1 MSRGDEHAELFDLHE
16 DSDELHNLAV
26 DPRLRRAAGRG
37 HSTLPSPGETL
48 PESTGLS
55 IRRIVGAPSQRELQC
70 RPDSVLASI
79 AEHVLDVQ
87 SRACLG
93 HIGPRPLAFLS
104 EAHLFACATLEE
116 GPGGIVGRSWTLGL
130 VRAVA
135 AGRRRGSGAPPS
147 RPVELRYDDLT
158 RGRACRS
165 ATTTI
170 SSPTSA
176 TRRR

>member
-37 HSTLPSPGETL
+37 HSTLSSPGETL

-93 HIGPRPLAFLS
+93 HIGPRLLAFLS
-104 EAHLFACATLEE
+104 RPPFRVRHL
-116 GPGGIVGRSWTLGL
+116 GGGSGRDRRTILDPLRL
-130 VRAVA
+130 VSAVA
-135 AGRRRGSGAPPS
+135 AG
-147 RPVELRYDDLT
+147 
-158 RGRACRS
+158 
-165 ATTTI
+165 
-170 SSPTSA
+170 
-176 TRRR
+176 